1 MPVGVW
7 NREDENVSRIH
18 QLADRSITGKER
30 YSMEQIMEEYGAA
43 VLYVIA
49 GTGIIRV
56 LMKVLEAV
64 IV

>member
-1 MPVGVW
+1 
-7 NREDENVSRIH
+7 
-18 QLADRSITGKER
+18 
-30 YSMEQIMEEYGAA
+30 MEQIMEEYGAA

-64 IV
+64 TV